1 MRDLLLNGDIF
12 MVRRTTEP
20 KRQLCY
26 SEQEVQEACKDPG
39 FLEKVAVASPSMTET
54 MDLYCNKPEQLSVK
68 KREALKT
75 SVMKYYARSL
85 VRTTPF
91 GLFAAAGIGK
101 FGDKTR
107 FDGTHAL
114 YCKKVNVDMQWLY
127 EEIRH
132 LEETEPEALH
142 FCWNGACYQKGSRVN
157 LLYSMEKSVEE
168 VSVRNTNLLE
178 LVRETAKRPQSYE
191 TIRTA
196 IQSAYPDAKEQQIT
210 GYLKELSEKEILIS
224 NLRPPFDCED
234 QLRYVAKQCQ
244 DAGLI
249 SEAESFR
256 QIDELRV
263 SYEETK
269 IGQGIEK
276 LSALKAA
283 MKKLHAGM
291 NYIQVDTLLQ
301 GAEVTIGEELAGQM
315 RRCASVFVRLSAGN
329 TDRRTALDEYR
340 DKFLEKYGYKR
351 EVPLLELLDPEL
363 GIGAPYGYLHP
374 QNDFYEE
381 VSLREKNQ
389 PGLNRYLQRCY
400 EKAVREQT
408 PIILREEEL
417 KPWMKEELKPEE
429 IPASMELYFVLQE
442 KEGKPYLSLGANCG
456 SFGAGK
462 TLGRFSVLSEE
473 LKGALLS
480 LEEKKKEVLEEG
492 AVRCNISFLPSDPR
506 SGNIVR
512 ARSDKEYELTLFTSA
527 KEGKKR
533 AITLEDIV
541 IGICEERF
549 YAKDQ
554 RNGQELIFETNHM
567 FNIMLQ
573 PNALRFLQEIAVAG
587 TDGWAQLPWKYAF
600 REFSHVPEIRFEDIV
615 VSPET
620 WTFSKDDIM
629 MKKQSLEEF
638 KKQFLAFAKRE
649 QLPEK
654 LYLTA
659 ADNRL
664 PLDLSTDLSLSML
677 YEEWKKGIGTELT
690 LERMEAG
697 EAVGWEGDDRYATEI
712 VVPFFRRERPQKKRE
727 ALTGK
732 TCARK
737 LHMAYPMQEWL
748 YLKLYGS
755 SHREEELIAC
765 HLADFCEEIK
775 QTYGVDSFFMRYAD
789 PKPHVRLRFH
799 GESEKLYA
807 ILPVVMEWSRGLLEA
822 DVIGDLAIVPYEREV
837 ERYGGIGLIEKAEQ
851 LFFADSTVV
860 AQIIQNRRFQTVG
873 MELEEIA
880 AASVLFYVTGFY
892 ETLPEQLAF
901 LEANYHDTIYEKE
914 WKERK
919 QRLITQL
926 DIETD
931 WTGFCQSEDGSWLYP
946 LWENRKE
953 AVIRYREAMKGQV
966 SNMEKNDIVASVL
979 HLHCNR
985 LLGTNRDLEQKVMT
999 LAESVLYAK
1008 KYVLGKKG
1016 GYGTGN
1022 CEAS

>member
-20 KRQLCY
+20 DRKLCY
-26 SEQEVQEACKDPG
+26 TAQEVQEACTNPG
-39 FLEKVAVASPSMTET
+39 FREKIAVASPSMTET
-54 MDLYCNKPEQLSVK
+54 MDLYCNEPEQLSMK
-68 KREALKT
+68 KQEALKT

-91 GLFAAAGIGK
+91 GLFAAAGIGH
-101 FGDKTR
+101 FDAETR
-107 FDGTHAL
+107 FDGAHAV
-114 YCKKVNVDMQWLY
+114 YHKKVNVDMQWLY
-127 EEIRH
+127 EEIRQ
-132 LEETEPEALH
+132 LEETEPQALQ
-142 FCWNGACYQKGSRVN
+142 FCWNGACYQKGKRVN

-168 VSVRNTNLLE
+168 VSVRNTRLLE
-178 LVRETAKRPQSYE
+178 LVREVAKTPQSYE
-191 TIRTA
+191 TIRAA
-196 IQSAYPDAKEQQIT
+196 IQNEYPDADREQIS
-210 GYLKELSEKEILIS
+210 GYLKELAEKELLIS
-224 NLRPPFDCED
+224 NLRPPFDCEN
-234 QLRYVAKQCQ
+234 QLDYVAKQCRR
-244 DAGLI
+244 AGLFTE
-249 SEAESFR
+249 EAALK
-256 QIDELRV
+256 QIDRLRAA
-263 SYEETK
+263 YENTS
-269 IGQGIEK
+269 IGQGETE

-283 MKKLHAGM
+283 LKKLHTGIH
-291 NYIQVDTLLQ
+291 YIQADTLLD

-315 RRCASVFVRLSAGN
+315 RRFASVLVRLSAGN
-329 TDRRTALDEYR
+329 MDRRTALDEYR

-400 EKAVREQT
+400 ERAVREQT

-429 IPASMELYFVLQE
+429 IPASMELYFVLRE
-442 KEGKPYLSLGANCG
+442 ERGRYRLSLGANCG

-462 TLGRFSVLSEE
+462 TIGRFSGLSEE
-473 LKGALLS
+473 LKDALLS

-492 AVRCNISFLPSDPR
+492 IARCNISFLPSDPR

-512 ARSDKEYELTLFTSA
+512 ARSGKEYELTLFTNA
-527 KEGKKR
+527 KEGESR

-541 IGICEERF
+541 IGIRQEHF

-573 PNALRFLQEIAVAG
+573 PNALRFLQEIATAG
-587 TDGWAQLPWKYAF
+587 TDGWAQLPWKYAY

-620 WTFSKDDIM
+620 WIFSRDDIE
-629 MKKQSLEEF
+629 MKQQNPDEF
-638 KKQFLAFAKRE
+638 KKQFLAYAKRE

-664 PLDLSTDLSLSML
+664 PLDLFKDLSLSML
-677 YEEWKKGIGTELT
+677 YEEWKKGIGTEFT

-697 EAVGWEGDDRYATEI
+697 EAVCWEGDNRYATEI
-712 VVPFFRRERPQKKRE
+712 VVPFFRRERPQKKLE

-732 TCARK
+732 TCARSF
-737 LHMAYPMQEWL
+737 HMAYPMQEWL

-765 HLADFCEEIK
+765 HLADFCEKIK
-775 QTYGVDSFFMRYAD
+775 RTYGVDSFFMRYAD
-789 PKPHVRLRFH
+789 PKPHVRLRFY
-799 GESEKLYA
+799 GESERLYA
-807 ILPVVMEWSRGLLEA
+807 ILPDVMEWSRGLLEA
-822 DVIGDLAIVPYEREV
+822 EVIGDLAIVPYEREV
-837 ERYGGIGLIEKAEQ
+837 ERYGGMGLIEEAEQ
-851 LFFADSTVV
+851 LFFADSTVA
-860 AQIIQNRRFQTVG
+860 AQIIQNRRFHTVG

-901 LEANYHDTIYEKE
+901 LEANYHDTICEKE
-914 WKERK
+914 WKDRK

-931 WTGFCQSEDGSWLYP
+931 WMGFYHSEDGSWLYP
-946 LWENRKE
+946 LWENRNK
-953 AVIRYREAMKGQV
+953 AVIRYRESMKGQI
-966 SNMEKNDIVASVL
+966 SEPEKNDVVASVL

-985 LLGTNRDLEQKVMT
+985 LLGTNRDLERKVMT